1 MDPSECKAVRRETER
16 QRDRER
22 QKERERERDRDT
34 ETQETTP
41 RTRAFDRTIENQ
53 NIIEF

>member
-22 QKERERERDRDT
+22 QKKRDRDT